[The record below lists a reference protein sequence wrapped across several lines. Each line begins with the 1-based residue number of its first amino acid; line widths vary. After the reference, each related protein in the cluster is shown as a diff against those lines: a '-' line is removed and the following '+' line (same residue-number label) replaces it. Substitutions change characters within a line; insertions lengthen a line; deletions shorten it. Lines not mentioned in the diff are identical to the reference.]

1 MSLSDKQKSF
11 CHEYLKDM
19 NATQAYIRA
28 GYEEKGARA
37 NSARLIANDSI
48 QEYLAGLV
56 QDKFDKANV
65 TTEEIIQGIADIA
78 RDNLEETQHKL
89 KAWDMLGRYRNIYE
103 QEKKSEAPII
113 QIKYVG
119 KDDDE

>member
-1 MSLSDKQKSF
+1 
-11 CHEYLKDM
+11 M

-48 QEYLAGLV
+48 QEYLAELV
-56 QDKFDKANV
+56 QEKFDKANV

-103 QEKKSEAPII
+103 QEKKSEAPTI
-113 QIKYVG
+113 QITYVG